1 MVGVV
6 HPRALKRAAIFATLS
21 ALVPMMGLGVALAQD
36 VAVPAVVPPAM
47 QTRVQPEAPAR
58 LEELVRMLD
67 SPELSLREIATQSL
81 RDNQMVTLE
90 VLETLLR
97 DGAALSAEQRVR
109 IETLARDKFVR
120 RPRGALGV
128 QFGMLD
134 GSGEGVAVGAT
145 IPGFQSAEVLRPGD
159 IIVMMGTTP
168 VRYNDDARA
177 AIISHEPGEVVD
189 VQIKRRGEAMTVSL
203 RLGSFS
209 TLPNATRLDAP
220 TVERAWRIR
229 RERQDGAA
237 RAAAAP
243 VDTGLSVERFG
254 KLALL
259 AQVESERRADE
270 MAEPADPLMPAATPS
285 PGVVAGGEHRRP
297 TPASSF
303 LLNTSGQLSELAR
316 IEQEIEQVGRRMRS
330 NDAQARIAP
339 PQDRPTLLMRVESDR
354 VVLRE
359 LMRQRDRLLNNLG
372 GAGVRVK

>member
-1 MVGVV
+1 MEGVV
-6 HPRALKRAAIFATLS
+6 HPRALKRAATFATLS

-36 VAVPAVVPPAM
+36 VAVPAAA

-81 RDNQMVTLE
+81 RDNQLVTLE

-109 IETLARDKFVR
+109 LETLARDKFVR

-159 IIVMMGTTP
+159 IIVMMGTTR

-209 TLPNATRLDAP
+209 TLPNAARLDTP
-220 TVERAWRIR
+220 TMERAWRIR
-229 RERQDGAA
+229 RERQDVAG
-237 RAAAAP
+237 RAAAEP

-270 MAEPADPLMPAATPS
+270 MAKPADPLMPAATPS

-297 TPASSF
+297 MPASSF

>member
-6 HPRALKRAAIFATLS
+6 HPRALKRAATFATLS

-36 VAVPAVVPPAM
+36 VVVPAAV

-220 TVERAWRIR
+220 TV
-229 RERQDGAA
+229 
-237 RAAAAP
+237 
-243 VDTGLSVERFG
+243 
-254 KLALL
+254 
-259 AQVESERRADE
+259 
-270 MAEPADPLMPAATPS
+270 
-285 PGVVAGGEHRRP
+285 
-297 TPASSF
+297 
-303 LLNTSGQLSELAR
+303 
-316 IEQEIEQVGRRMRS
+316 
-330 NDAQARIAP
+330 
-339 PQDRPTLLMRVESDR
+339 
-354 VVLRE
+354 
-359 LMRQRDRLLNNLG
+359 
-372 GAGVRVK
+372 